1 MYRIHF
7 EPQGGYFC
15 IQILFFGFI
24 WKDVKGPSIDDKKI
38 EILKFLNLESARA
51 KVKEIGLDVLYEDR
65 SADKY
70 RRHMQGNSHAVQHA

>member
-7 EPQGGYFC
+7 EPHGGYFC

-24 WKDVKGPSIDDKKI
+24 WQDVKRPSIGDKKI
-38 EILKFLNLESARA
+38 EILKFPDLESARA
-51 KVKEIGLDVLYEDR
+51 EVKEIGLDVLYEDR

-70 RRHMQGNSHAVQHA
+70 RRHMQGNNHAVQHA

>member
-7 EPQGGYFC
+7 EPHGGYFC

-24 WKDVKGPSIDDKKI
+24 WQDVKRPSIDDKKI
-38 EILKFLNLESARA
+38 EILKFPDLESARA
-51 KVKEIGLDVLYEDR
+51 EVKEIGLDVLYEDR